1 MKVGETVHLILSS
14 CDFSGEASRQV
25 ILDHLGMPLSQC
37 RVLFI
42 PNEKATS
49 AKIRSGKYHE
59 RLQNYGFSRENITV
73 FDPAYADMFRNLDLD
88 AVYVSG
94 GNTFLTLQKLRACG
108 VDRDLVRYL
117 RAGVTYIG
125 GSAGAHLV
133 TRDLTH
139 VAAYDTPPADMTDLR
154 GLGLF
159 DGILICHYTAER
171 RAHANQLIAEGKYT
185 VYTLTDE
192 DSLVIGKP
200 KQRGE

>member
-1 MKVGETVHLILSS
+1 MHLILSS
-14 CDFSGEASRQV
+14 RDFSDEVSRQA
-25 ILDHLGMPLSQC
+25 ILDHLGMPLTQC

-49 AKIRSGKYHE
+49 AKIRSGKYHD
-59 RLQNYGFSRENITV
+59 RLQNYGFSRENIIV
-73 FDPAYADMFRNLDLD
+73 FDPEHADDFRDLDLD

-94 GNTFLTLQKLRACG
+94 GNTFLMLQTLRVCG
-108 VDRDLVRYL
+108 FDRDLIRYL

-133 TRDLTH
+133 TKDLTH
-139 VAAYDTPPADMTDLR
+139 VAEYDTPPADMTDFC
-154 GLGLF
+154 GLGLL
-159 DGILICHYTAER
+159 DGILICHYTDER
-171 RAHANQLIAEGKYT
+171 RAHAEQLSTESRYT

-192 DSLVIGKP
+192 ESLVIGKP